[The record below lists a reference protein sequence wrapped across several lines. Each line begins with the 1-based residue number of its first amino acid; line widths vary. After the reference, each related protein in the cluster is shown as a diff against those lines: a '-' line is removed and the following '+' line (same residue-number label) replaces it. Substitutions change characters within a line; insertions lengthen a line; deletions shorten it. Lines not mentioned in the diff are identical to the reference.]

1 MNLKSISLWRCIKMF
16 KDKNIYDNVDLSTW
30 PEVDSS
36 VLSDRDITIYEKRK
50 MVIDQF
56 FSRQKTT
63 EQVSEQTGISVSE
76 IYRLAD
82 RCLLEDENG
91 LLFGYRALIPNK
103 RTTTYQRRELPIGCS
118 GNKIGAF
125 SRLLNQYPS
134 LADMIERTLW
144 GKNKKIV
151 VDKRINVKH
160 LHKRFVT
167 ACKELGL
174 SGNDYPFTSQDFG
187 KRSLER
193 HIVKLQQ
200 KHFSRGAG
208 RFSQDAANHANK
220 TGIGFKSHTSIRPFQ
235 RVQFDGHRMDVLIS
249 IKFTTP
255 DGLEIT
261 DIIDRLWILAII
273 DEDTRMILGYHISL
287 NKEYNKSDVL
297 HCIKNAI
304 VSSQPKSFSVSGL
317 NYHTTAGFPTW
328 DNHGPEWAVW
338 EELLYDNAKS
348 HLSDEVETCLKNI
361 VGCSV
366 NPGAVNSPERRPL
379 IENFF
384 RLLEENGF
392 HRLPST
398 TGSHLKDP
406 VRNNPEYHAV
416 KYEITEEEIRD
427 LAEVLIANYNG
438 TPHTSLYNLSPL
450 EVYQQRL
457 EQGIMIRTIPEEKRS
472 HTSFFTE
479 KITRTIK
486 GNIKSGKRPYIN
498 FEGAQYRGDLLS
510 RAGGLIGQKLTL
522 HVNTEDLRVIKAF
535 LPDGSELGLLQVAG
549 KWRLCKHTLTLRKTI
564 NRLRNNKL
572 LHFTSEDDPIEKY
585 GEYIREKAITNKTSR
600 NKLAGLRS
608 ETGYDTETE
617 KAKEDKAIKTVTPP
631 KPLEQPVKRRFKKTM
646 TY

>member
-1 MNLKSISLWRCIKMF
+1 MF
-16 KDKNIYDNVDLSTW
+16 KDKNSYDKIDLSTW
-30 PEVDSS
+30 PEVDPSN
-36 VLSDRDITIYEKRK
+36 LCDRDRMIYEKRR
-50 MVIDQF
+50 VAIVLF
-56 FSRQKTT
+56 FSRHKST
-63 EQVSEQTGISVSE
+63 EQVSEQSGISVSE

-91 LLFGYRALIPNK
+91 LVFGYRALIPNK
-103 RTTTYQRRELPIGCS
+103 RITPYKRKELPMGCT
-118 GNKIGAF
+118 GNKVGAF
-125 SRLLNQYPS
+125 SKLLDQYPS
-134 LADMIERTLW
+134 LADMIELTLW
-144 GKNKKIV
+144 GKDRKIV
-151 VDKRINVKH
+151 VDKRINVKY

-174 SGNDYPFTSQDFG
+174 SGNDYPFTSEDKG

-193 HIVKLQQ
+193 YVIKLQQ
-200 KHFSRGAG
+200 KHFSKGAG
-208 RFSQDAANHANK
+208 RFNKDAANHANK
-220 TGIGFKSHTSIRPFQ
+220 TGIGFKSHTSVRPYQ
-235 RVQFDGHRMDVLIS
+235 RVQFDGHRIDTLIS

-255 DGLEIT
+255 DGLEINE
-261 DIIDRLWILAII
+261 IIDRLWILAII

-287 NKEYNKSDVL
+287 NKEYNRSDVL

-304 VSSQPKSFSVSGL
+304 VSSRPKSFTVSGL
-317 NYHTTAGFPTW
+317 NYQSTAGFPTW
-328 DNHGPEWAVW
+328 DNYGPEWAVW

-348 HLSDEVETCLKNI
+348 HLSKEVEKCLKEI

-406 VRNNPEYHAV
+406 VRINPEKHAV
-416 KYEITEEEIRD
+416 EYEITEQEIRD
-427 LAEVLIANYNG
+427 LAEVLVANYNG

-457 EQGIMIRTIPEEKRS
+457 EQGVMIRTIPEEKRS
-472 HTSFFTE
+472 HTVFFTE

-486 GNIKSGKRPYIN
+486 GNMKSGKRPYIN
-498 FEGAQYRGDLLS
+498 YEGAQYRGDLLS

-535 LPDGSELGLLQVAG
+535 LPDGSELGLLQAAG
-549 KWRLCKHTLTLRKTI
+549 KWRMRKHTLALRKTI
-564 NRLRNNKL
+564 NKLRNKRL

-585 GEYIREKAITNKTSR
+585 GEYIRAKAKTNKASR
-600 NKLAGLRS
+600 NKLAGLRA
-608 ETGYDTETE
+608 ETGYDTQSE
-617 KAKEDKAIKTVTPP
+617 KEREEKTVKPVTPP
-631 KPLEQPVKRRFKKTM
+631 KPLEQPVQRRFKKTM